1 MSDKEICI
9 IRDLDNF
16 ASVTQQIES
25 LDFEYEC
32 KVLDVKIE
40 ESNLYI
46 SRKLGVPLASKILYI
61 KRLRIVEGIPKSI
74 EKVYMPYDKV
84 KGIEEENLE
93 SQSLYILLNKLF
105 GYVIQERE
113 EEILVVE
120 SNEEEKELLK
130 TEDKEVLL
138 IKGYTNMGGEVP
150 QEYFEIV
157 SITDFY
163 RFRSTTYHAK

>member
-1 MSDKEICI
+1 MSDREIYI

-16 ASVTQQIES
+16 ASVTQKIES
-25 LDFEYEC
+25 LDVEYEG
-32 KVLDVKIE
+32 KVLNVKVE

-46 SRKLGVPLASKILYI
+46 SRKLGIPLASKILYI
-61 KRLRIVEGIPKSI
+61 ERLRIVEGIPKSI

-84 KGIEEENLE
+84 KGIEKENLE
-93 SQSLYILLNKLF
+93 SQSLYLLLNKLF

-120 SNEEEKELLK
+120 SSEKERKLLQ
-130 TEDKEVLL
+130 TEDNELLL
-138 IKGYTNMGGEVP
+138 IKGNTNMGGEVP
-150 QEYFEIV
+150 LEYFEIV

-163 RFRSTTYHAK
+163 RFRSTTYHD